1 MFFPR
6 RGRRRMRLTV
16 KRIDGEWV
24 RGIREDGSEVN
35 LALDRLLARDA
46 AGGGIHYRFL
56 GWRLRPRGY
65 RTELRVHS
73 VSPAAGRCS
82 VRLPEWDPET
92 EVELSL
98 ASLPEELRRPNAAGS
113 CMANLASPS
122 VGGLDIHSCRRGKVR
137 DASRQARGPHPD
149 VLAEGQVYRRRR
161 DGVKLRL
168 LDVDGPRIS
177 AWNGRR
183 VVRISAAKLLETRAD
198 GGGRNY
204 EYLGGGIAGYRK
216 RPAISSRR
224 SGFVPPIIRSK
235 AATLDG
241 HGR

>member
-56 GWRLRPRGY
+56 RWRLRPRGY
-65 RTELRVHS
+65 RTELLVLS
-73 VSPAAGRCS
+73 VSPAAERCS
-82 VRLPEWDPET
+82 IQLPEWDPET
-92 EVELSL
+92 EVELPL

-137 DASRQARGPHPD
+137 DASREARGPHPE

-168 LDVDGPRIS
+168 LDVDGPRVS

-183 VVRISAAKLLETRAD
+183 VVRIEAAKVLETGAHGD
-198 GGGRNY
+198 GLHY
-204 EYLGGGIAGYRK
+204 EYLGGGLVGYR
-216 RPAISSRR
+216 RSAARR
-224 SGFVPPIIRSK
+224 R
-235 AATLDG
+235 
-241 HGR
+241 

>member
-35 LALDRLLARDA
+35 LALDRLLARDP

-65 RTELRVHS
+65 RTELLVLS
-73 VSPAAGRCS
+73 VSPAAERCS
-82 VRLPEWDPET
+82 IQLPEWDPET
-92 EVELSL
+92 AIEFPV
-98 ASLPEELRRPNAAGS
+98 ASLPEELRRADATGS

-137 DASRQARGPHPD
+137 DASREVRGPHPEA
-149 VLAEGQVYRRRR
+149 LAEGQMYRRRR

-168 LDVDGPRIS
+168 LEADGPRVS
-177 AWNGRR
+177 AWNGCR
-183 VVRISAAKLLETRAD
+183 VVRISAVKLLETRAD

-216 RPAISSRR
+216 RPAISGRR
-224 SGFVPPIIRSK
+224 SGLVPPPS
-235 AATLDG
+235 A
-241 HGR
+241 